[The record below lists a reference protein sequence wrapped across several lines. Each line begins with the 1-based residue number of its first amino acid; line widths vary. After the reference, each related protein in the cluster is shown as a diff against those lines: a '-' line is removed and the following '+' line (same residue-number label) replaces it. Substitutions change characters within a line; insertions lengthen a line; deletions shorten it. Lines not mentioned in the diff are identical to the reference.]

1 VLDAGR
7 LGAARLYPPEGPLR
21 GFVYLFSGAS
31 GPTPELERDA
41 EQLARAGAAS
51 VLVDLSAYLRNL
63 RASDDGCHYLVSELE
78 DLSKRQQRALGA
90 SAYHSPILAGVGQG
104 GTLAYAALAQ
114 SPAATIGGAV
124 AADPAPALVTKVPL
138 CEGAHAERSPTGGFR
153 YAPPSQPL
161 PGEWRATTA
170 ANLVAIVSS
179 LLSDLDEAAAQ
190 STLASLPLVRL
201 PAADPGPLFAVI
213 YSGDGGWRDLDKTIG
228 EFLAQRG
235 VPTIGVDSLRY
246 FWRQRTPEEVAR
258 DLGAI
263 LEAETAR
270 GAPNRRAILIGYS
283 FGADILPFA
292 WNRLP
297 ERWRDRVVQVS
308 LLGLG
313 SHAAFEFHLSGWI
326 ERADTSGP
334 PTLPELLRMDL
345 AQVQC
350 FYGQSEED
358 TVCPLPEL
366 AGAEVIAT
374 TGSHHFDGD
383 YAKLAQ
389 RILEGALRRAA
400 AQRVTTPATPPEI
413 NAAASASTM
422 ALASPPGAAR

>member
-1 VLDAGR
+1 M
-7 LGAARLYPPEGPLR
+7 RLYPPEGPLR
-21 GFVYLFSGAS
+21 GFVFLFSDAS
-31 GPTPELERDA
+31 GPTQELARDA
-41 EQLARAGAAS
+41 QALAGAGAATM
-51 VLVDLSAYLRNL
+51 VVDLAAYLRHL
-63 RASDDGCHYLVSELE
+63 RASDDGCHYLISELE
-78 DLSKRQQRALGA
+78 ELSKVQQRALGA

-124 AADPAPALVTKVPL
+124 SADPAPALATRVPL
-138 CEGAHAERSPTGGFR
+138 CEGAHALRFPAGGFE
-153 YAPPSQPL
+153 YKPPTQPL
-161 PGEWRATTA
+161 PGVWRTTTA
-170 ANLVAIVSS
+170 ADLVSVVSR
-179 LLSDLDEAAAQ
+179 LLSDIGAEAAEAA
-190 STLASLPLVRL
+190 LAGLPIVRL
-201 PAADPGPLFAVI
+201 PAASPGPLFAVI

-235 VPTIGVDSLRY
+235 VSVIGVDSLRY
-246 FWRQRTPEEVAR
+246 FWRERTPEEVAR
-258 DLGAI
+258 DLATI

-270 GAPNRRAILIGYS
+270 GSPSRRAILIGYS
-283 FGADILPFA
+283 FGADILPFV

-297 ERWRDRVVQVS
+297 ERWRARVVQVS

-326 ERADTSGP
+326 ESPDTSGP
-334 PTLPELLRMDL
+334 ATLPELLRMDL
-345 AQVQC
+345 SLVQC

-358 TVCPLPEL
+358 TVCPNPKL

-389 RILEGALRRAA
+389 RILDGALRRAA
-400 AQRVTTPATPPEI
+400 AQRVTQRATTPVTPPEI
-413 NAAASASTM
+413 SAAASASTS
-422 ALASPPGAAR
+422 ALANPPGAAR